1 MYSIERSEMLVTEWM
16 MRASG
21 YGIVKT
27 PHFVHIAGGKICM
40 MRISNEK
47 IISSEM
53 VDKLK
58 EIMKE
63 PNTLTT

>member
-1 MYSIERSEMLVTEWM
+1 MDDE
-16 MRASG
+16 ASG
-21 YGIVKT
+21 YGKVKT
-27 PHFVHIAGGKICM
+27 PHFVYIAGWKICM

-58 EIMKE
+58 ESMKE

>member
-1 MYSIERSEMLVTEWM
+1 MDDE
-16 MRASG
+16 ASG
-21 YGIVKT
+21 YGKVKT
-27 PHFVHIAGGKICM
+27 PHFVYIAGGKICM

-58 EIMKE
+58 ESMKE